1 MAVVIYF
8 IGYVLCYIV
17 FRYLLI
23 GREESDDWSDIG
35 TALTFSIFSWIGLIL
50 CIIIF
55 IIMGI
60 LWLINRFDIKPPKWL

>member
-1 MAVVIYF
+1 MDVIIYL

-17 FRYLLI
+17 FRYLLV
-23 GREESDDWSDIG
+23 GKDDSDGWSEIG
-35 TALTFSIFSWIGLIL
+35 TALSFSIFSWIGVIL

-60 LWLINRFDIKPPKWL
+60 LWLVDRFNIKPPKWL